1 MGGLWGL
8 WAGRASH
15 TRTDGTRGRAGSV
28 VPARAAG
35 AILMTFDIILVDPP
49 WTYDDKALAGD
60 RGAGCKYTLMD
71 DHAMRLLPVELLAA
85 EDCALLMWATM
96 PKLREALDLGH
107 AWGFQYKTCAFT
119 WVKTTP
125 AFDAL
130 IQWVGDKRLLN
141 LLALAKILKALN
153 TLWFIGM
160 GRWTRANA
168 ELVLLFVKGRPQRL
182 DAGVNQIIAA
192 PPGRHSAK
200 PAEVRDRIVQL
211 LGDKPRVELF
221 ARDVA
226 PGWMA
231 LGGDLD
237 GGQDLWDT
245 IPVLAEL

>member
-1 MGGLWGL
+1 MQ
-8 WAGRASH
+8 
-15 TRTDGTRGRAGSV
+15 
-28 VPARAAG
+28 
-35 AILMTFDIILVDPP
+35 FEIILLDPA
-49 WTYDDKALAGD
+49 WTYEDKALAGD
-60 RGAGCKYTLMD
+60 RGAGCKYALMD
-71 DHAMRLLPVELLAA
+71 DRAMKALPVELLAA
-85 EDCALLMWATM
+85 DNCAMFMWATM
-96 PKLREALDLGH
+96 PKLQEALDLGR
-107 AWGFQYKTCAFT
+107 AYGFQYKTCAFT

-130 IQWVGDKRLLN
+130 IRWVGDKSLLN
-141 LLALAKILKALN
+141 VLKLAGVLKALN

-182 DAGVNQIIAA
+182 DAGVNQIVAA
-192 PPGRHSAK
+192 PPGPHSAK

-237 GGQDLWDT
+237 DGQDLWDT
-245 IPVLAEL
+245 IPALADL